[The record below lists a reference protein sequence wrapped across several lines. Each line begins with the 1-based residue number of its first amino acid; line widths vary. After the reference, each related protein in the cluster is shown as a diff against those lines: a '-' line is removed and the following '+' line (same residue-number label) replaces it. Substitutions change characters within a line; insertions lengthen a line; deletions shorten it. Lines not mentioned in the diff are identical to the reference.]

1 VNSRRLLIGNSFMND
16 INLNLKS
23 WNDKLSDSTAKTPKV
38 RGECGFGK
46 CVDVRTNTEAAVNFY
61 KELL

>member
-1 VNSRRLLIGNSFMND
+1 MND